1 MCLRFQRDKNPSP
14 SGGRKHSRRQAW
26 WLEQQR
32 SHILNQTQESKWEM
46 MLALEPQSMSQVM
59 DFFWEGHTLP
69 NRATHWKP
77 HIQTSEPMGWGEGIH
92 FQTMTL

>member
-1 MCLRFQRDKNPSP
+1 
-14 SGGRKHSRRQAW
+14 
-26 WLEQQR
+26 
-32 SHILNQTQESKWEM
+32 M